1 MLYMSLFPLCVFC
14 IITSLCPIVKL
25 CVYRTRRAFVFP
37 GRCMNSVVMA
47 EFIFLCNDGRGAE
60 NNKCDGRAGHVP
72 VWGGCGIWGGR
83 RAGGFSCVRKDGLP
97 GSGVKMLARGGGSD
111 IIEIRTYTAA
121 LQPYRKSGELREKGV
136 LSHDESGKIPI
147 SY

>member
-1 MLYMSLFPLCVFC
+1 MGAGRK
-14 IITSLCPIVKL
+14 IINAT
-25 CVYRTRRAFVFP
+25 A
-37 GRCMNSVVMA
+37 
-47 EFIFLCNDGRGAE
+47 
-60 NNKCDGRAGHVP
+60 GRAVRFTAC
-72 VWGGCGIWGGR
+72 GGCGIWGRR

-121 LQPYRKSGELREKGV
+121 LQPYRKSGELRKKGA